1 MDTETTETTV
11 ENSSTVEQKTGTT
24 VKDSS
29 TVEQKTDSSAE
40 KTAYKELYEAQQKKV
55 EELQNEITVLKV
67 SNAKLAI
74 QQSASIPQQSCE
86 ELLNKM
92 F

>member
-11 ENSSTVEQKTGTT
+11 ENSSTVEQTT
-24 VKDSS
+24 DN
-29 TVEQKTDSSAE
+29 SAE
-40 KTAYKELYEAQQKKV
+40 NTAYKELYEAQQKKL
-55 EELQNEITVLKV
+55 EELQNEITELKV

-74 QQSASIPQQSCE
+74 QQSASIPQQSSE

>member
-1 MDTETTETTV
+1 MDTEITENV
-11 ENSSTVEQKTGTT
+11 EITENNSSTVEQAS
-24 VKDSS
+24 DN
-29 TVEQKTDSSAE
+29 SAE
-40 KTAYKELYEAQQKKV
+40 NTAYKELYEAQQKKL
-55 EELQNEITVLKV
+55 EAMQKEITDLKV

-86 ELLNKM
+86 ELINKM

>member
-1 MDTETTETTV
+1 MDTDTTETPV
-11 ENSSTVEQKTGTT
+11 DNSSTVEPTT
-24 VKDSS
+24 DN
-29 TVEQKTDSSAE
+29 SAE
-40 KTAYKELYEAQQKKV
+40 NTAYKELYEAQQKEIK
-55 EELQNEITVLKV
+55 ELQKEVNDLKV

-74 QQSASIPQQSCE
+74 QQSASIPQQSSE

>member
-1 MDTETTETTV
+1 MDTETTENLETT
-11 ENSSTVEQKTGTT
+11 ENNSSTVEQTT
-24 VKDSS
+24 NN
-29 TVEQKTDSSAE
+29 SAE
-40 KTAYKELYEAQQKKV
+40 NTAYKELYEVQQKKM
-55 EELQNEITVLKV
+55 EAMQKEITELKV

-74 QQSASIPQQSCE
+74 QQSTSIPQQSCE

>member
-1 MDTETTETTV
+1 MDTVTTDKT
-11 ENSSTVEQKTGTT
+11 SSTVEQTT
-24 VKDSS
+24 EPTSSS
-29 TVEQKTDSSAE
+29 TVEPTTDNSAE
-40 KTAYKELYEAQQKKV
+40 NTAYKELYEAQQKKL
-55 EELQNEITVLKV
+55 EAMQKEITDLKV

-74 QQSASIPQQSCE
+74 QQSASTPQITCE

>member
-1 MDTETTETTV
+1 MNPETNETKETPGDH
-11 ENSSTVEQKTGTT
+11 SSTVEPTT
-24 VKDSS
+24 DN
-29 TVEQKTDSSAE
+29 SAE
-40 KTAYKELYEAQQKKV
+40 NTAYKELYEAQQKEIK
-55 EELQNEITVLKV
+55 ELQKEVNDLKV

-74 QQSASIPQQSCE
+74 QQSASIPQQSSE

>member
-1 MDTETTETTV
+1 MDTETTENTEHT
-11 ENSSTVEQKTGTT
+11 EDTSSTVEQTT
-24 VKDSS
+24 DN
-29 TVEQKTDSSAE
+29 SAE
-40 KTAYKELYEAQQKKV
+40 NTAYKELYEAQQK
-55 EELQNEITVLKV
+55 ELKSMQKEITELKI

-74 QQSASIPQQSCE
+74 QQGASTPQESCE

>member
-1 MDTETTETTV
+1 MDTTETLETPETPV
-11 ENSSTVEQKTGTT
+11 DNSSTVEPTT
-24 VKDSS
+24 DN
-29 TVEQKTDSSAE
+29 SAE
-40 KTAYKELYEAQQKKV
+40 NTAYKELYEAQQKKI
-55 EELQNEITVLKV
+55 EELQKENTDLKV

>member
-1 MDTETTETTV
+1 MDTTETPETPV
-11 ENSSTVEQKTGTT
+11 DNSSTVEPTT
-24 VKDSS
+24 DN
-29 TVEQKTDSSAE
+29 SAE
-40 KTAYKELYEAQQKKV
+40 NTAYKELYEAQQKKI
-55 EELQNEITVLKV
+55 EELQKENTDLKV

>member
-1 MDTETTETTV
+1 MDTETHENN
-11 ENSSTVEQKTGTT
+11 EQIEDNSSTVEQTT
-24 VKDSS
+24 DN
-29 TVEQKTDSSAE
+29 SAE
-40 KTAYKELYEAQQKKV
+40 NTAYKELYEVQQKQV
-55 EELQNEITVLKV
+55 EAMQKEITDLKV

-74 QQSASIPQQSCE
+74 QQSVSIPQQSCE

>member
-1 MDTETTETTV
+1 MNTETTEITETTAD
-11 ENSSTVEQKTGTT
+11 NSSTVEP
-24 VKDSS
+24 
-29 TVEQKTDSSAE
+29 KTDNSAE
-40 KTAYKELYEAQQKKV
+40 NTAYKELYEAQQKKL
-55 EELQNEITVLKV
+55 EELQNEITELKV

>member
-1 MDTETTETTV
+1 MDTETTGTTKTTV
-11 ENSSTVEQKTGTT
+11 DNSSTVEPTT
-24 VKDSS
+24 DN
-29 TVEQKTDSSAE
+29 SAE
-40 KTAYKELYEAQQKKV
+40 NTAYKELYEAQQKEIK
-55 EELQNEITVLKV
+55 ELQKEITDLKV

>member
-1 MDTETTETTV
+1 MDTETTENV
-11 ENSSTVEQKTGTT
+11 EITENNSSTVEQAS
-24 VKDSS
+24 DN
-29 TVEQKTDSSAE
+29 SAE
-40 KTAYKELYEAQQKKV
+40 NTAYKELYEAQQKKL
-55 EELQNEITVLKV
+55 EAMQKEITDLKV

-86 ELLNKM
+86 ELINKM

>member
-1 MDTETTETTV
+1 MDTNATENLETTE
-11 ENSSTVEQKTGTT
+11 NNGSTVEQTT
-24 VKDSS
+24 DN
-29 TVEQKTDSSAE
+29 SAE
-40 KTAYKELYEAQQKKV
+40 NTAYKELYEAQQKKM
-55 EELQNEITVLKV
+55 EAMQKEITDLKV

>member
-1 MDTETTETTV
+1 MDTETTGTTETTETTV
-11 ENSSTVEQKTGTT
+11 DKSSTVEPTT
-24 VKDSS
+24 DN
-29 TVEQKTDSSAE
+29 SAE
-40 KTAYKELYEAQQKKV
+40 NTAYKELYEAQQIKL
-55 EELQNEITVLKV
+55 EELQKEITELKV

>member
-1 MDTETTETTV
+1 MDTVTTDKT
-11 ENSSTVEQKTGTT
+11 SSTVEQTT
-24 VKDSS
+24 EPISSS
-29 TVEQKTDSSAE
+29 TVEPTIDNSAE
-40 KTAYKELYEAQQKKV
+40 NTAYKELYEAQQKKL
-55 EELQNEITVLKV
+55 EAMQKEITDLKV

-74 QQSASIPQQSCE
+74 QQSASTPQITCE

>member
-1 MDTETTETTV
+1 MDTETTETT
-11 ENSSTVEQKTGTT
+11 ETT
-24 VKDSS
+24 VDDSS
-29 TVEQKTDSSAE
+29 TVEPTTDNSAE
-40 KTAYKELYEAQQKKV
+40 NTAYKELYEAQQKEIK
-55 EELQNEITVLKV
+55 ELRKEVNELKV

-74 QQSASIPQQSCE
+74 QQSASIPQQSSE

>member
-1 MDTETTETTV
+1 MNPETNETKETPGD
-11 ENSSTVEQKTGTT
+11 NSSTVEPTT
-24 VKDSS
+24 DN
-29 TVEQKTDSSAE
+29 SAE
-40 KTAYKELYEAQQKKV
+40 NTAYKELYEAQQKEIK
-55 EELQNEITVLKV
+55 ELQKEVNDLKV

-74 QQSASIPQQSCE
+74 QQSASIPQQSSE

>member
-1 MDTETTETTV
+1 MDTETTENIEQT
-11 ENSSTVEQKTGTT
+11 ENNDSTVEQTT
-24 VKDSS
+24 DN
-29 TVEQKTDSSAE
+29 SAE
-40 KTAYKELYEAQQKKV
+40 NTAYKELYEAQQK
-55 EELQNEITVLKV
+55 ELKSMQKEITELKV

-74 QQSASIPQQSCE
+74 QQSASTPQQTCE

>member
-1 MDTETTETTV
+1 MDTETTVTTV
-11 ENSSTVEQKTGTT
+11 T
-24 VKDSS
+24 DSS
-29 TVEQKTDSSAE
+29 TVEQTTGNSAE
-40 KTAYKELYEAQQKKV
+40 NTAYKELYEAQQKEIK
-55 EELQNEITVLKV
+55 ELQKEINELKV

-74 QQSASIPQQSCE
+74 QQSASIPQQSSE